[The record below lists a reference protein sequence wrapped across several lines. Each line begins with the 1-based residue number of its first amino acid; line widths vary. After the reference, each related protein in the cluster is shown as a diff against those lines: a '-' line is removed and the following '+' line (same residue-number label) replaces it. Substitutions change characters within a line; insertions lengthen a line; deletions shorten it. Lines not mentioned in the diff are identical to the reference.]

1 MNNWWPPA
9 DITLA
14 QRRSRLGEKIAVG
27 IDREFFAEEK
37 IGKVTDVRLMK
48 RIYPFARPYG
58 LYLAAAVV
66 LILAVTLIDLAMPYV
81 TKIAIDRYIVPVPG
95 VASSRLSGSDG
106 HNHFNERF
114 IEVDMSD
121 PAVQAVVAKY
131 RDRFQV
137 SNNRTV
143 IRWADLAGIQKA
155 DIVILRKHDLT
166 GIGWMTLIFL
176 LLIVAGLVVNFA
188 QQLIMEY
195 TGQMIMHDLRMRLFT
210 HIQSLSVPFFTKN
223 PVGRLVTRVT
233 NDVQNMHEL
242 FTAVIVFVFKD
253 LFLLAGICIVLLG
266 IDWQLALICFTVF
279 PVVIFASFYFARQA
293 RGAYRV
299 LRIKV
304 AEINTRLTETIEG
317 MRVIQLFRQEMA
329 SEHRFRRLNHENYLA
344 GMRQMHVFAIFMPF
358 VGMLGSVALAVVIYF
373 GGNRVLDDRITLGI
387 LVAFI
392 SYIRMFF
399 RPIRDIAEKYN
410 ILQNAMASAERLFI
424 ILDSTERMPVPA
436 EAESMMTEPDR
447 IRRIVFD
454 RVTFGYRP
462 DTPVLEDIR
471 LTINEGEQVAI
482 VGPTGSGKTSLI
494 NLLVRFYDPS
504 YGRVLINDRP
514 MTTFNTTALRR
525 RMALVTQDPF
535 LFTGTIAENIRF
547 GNPSLSND
555 DLVRVIKNANCT
567 DLIAKLPGGFDFVL
581 AGGKEALSSGER
593 QLISIARAFARD
605 PDLLILDEATSYIDS
620 VTEQHIQNALDI
632 LMNHRTTLIVA
643 HRLSTAR
650 KAHRIVVINRGRIM
664 ETGTHEELIRQ
675 RGFYYRLG
683 ELQN

>member
-1 MNNWWPPA
+1 M
-9 DITLA
+9 
-14 QRRSRLGEKIAVG
+14 G

-37 IGKVTDVRLMK
+37 IGKITDARLMK

-114 IEVDMSD
+114 IEVDISD
-121 PAVQAVVAKY
+121 PAVEAVVAKY

-143 IRWADLAGIQKA
+143 IRWTDLAGIQKA

-195 TGQMIMHDLRMRLFT
+195 TGQMIMHDLRMRMFT

-253 LFLLAGICIVLLG
+253 LFLLVGICIVLLG

-424 ILDSTERMPVPA
+424 ILDSTERMPVSA
-436 EAESMMTEPDR
+436 EAESMMTVPDR
-447 IRRIVFD
+447 IGRIVFD
-454 RVTFGYRP
+454 QVTFGYRP

-504 YGRVLINDRP
+504 HGRVLINDRP
-514 MTTFNTTALRR
+514 LTTFNTTALRR

-555 DLVRVIKNANCT
+555 DLMRVIKSANCT
-567 DLIAKLPGGFDFVL
+567 DLIAKLPGGFDFAL

-620 VTEQHIQNALDI
+620 VTEQHIQDALDV
-632 LMNHRTTLIVA
+632 LMSHRTTLIVA

-675 RGFYYRLG
+675 RGFYYRLNQ
-683 ELQN
+683 LQN

>member
-1 MNNWWPPA
+1 
-9 DITLA
+9 
-14 QRRSRLGEKIAVG
+14 VG

-37 IGKVTDVRLMK
+37 VGKVTDVRLMK
-48 RIYPFARPYG
+48 RIYPFVRPYG
-58 LYLAAAVV
+58 LYLAVAVV
-66 LILAVTLIDLAMPYV
+66 LILAVTLIDLAVPYV
-81 TKIAIDRYIVPVPG
+81 TKIAIDRYIVPAPD

-106 HNHFNERF
+106 HNRFNERF
-114 IEVDMSD
+114 IEVDISD

-137 SNNRTV
+137 SNHRTV
-143 IRWADLAGIQKA
+143 IRWTNLTGIQKA
-155 DIVILRKHDLT
+155 DIVILRKHDMT
-166 GIGWMTLIFL
+166 GIGYMTLIFL

-253 LFLLAGICIVLLG
+253 LFLLVGICIVLLG

-279 PVVIFASFYFARQA
+279 PVVILASFHFARQA
-293 RGAYRV
+293 REAYRV

-304 AEINTRLTETIEG
+304 AEINTRLTETIDG

-329 SEHRFRRLNHENYLA
+329 SEFRFRRLNHENYLA
-344 GMRQMHVFAIFMPF
+344 GLRQMHVFAVFMPF

-424 ILDSTERMPVPA
+424 ILDSTERMPVPV
-436 EAESMMTEPDR
+436 EEKSMMTEPDG
-447 IRRIVFD
+447 IGRIVFD
-454 RVTFGYRP
+454 RVTFGYHP

-471 LTINEGEQVAI
+471 LTINKGDRVAI

-504 YGRVLINDRP
+504 HGRVLINDYP
-514 MTTFNTTALRR
+514 LTAFTTTALRR

-555 DLVRVIKNANCT
+555 DLTRVIKSAHCT
-567 DLIAKLPGGFDFVL
+567 DLIAKLPGGPDFVL

-620 VTEQHIQNALDI
+620 VTEQHIQDALDI

-675 RGFYYRLG
+675 RGFYYRLDQ
-683 ELQN
+683 LQN

>member
-1 MNNWWPPA
+1 M
-9 DITLA
+9 
-14 QRRSRLGEKIAVG
+14 SS
-27 IDREFFAEEK
+27 DREFFAEEK

-66 LILAVTLIDLAMPYV
+66 LILAVTLIDLAVPYV

-114 IEVDMSD
+114 IKVDISD

-131 RDRFQV
+131 RDHFQV

-143 IRWADLAGIQKA
+143 IRWTDLAGIQKA

-176 LLIVAGLVVNFA
+176 LLIAAGLVVNFS

-253 LFLLAGICIVLLG
+253 LFLLVGICIVLLG

-293 RGAYRV
+293 RDAYRV

-304 AEINTRLTETIEG
+304 AEINTRLTETIGG

-329 SEHRFRRLNHENYLA
+329 SEYRFRRLNHENYLA
-344 GMRQMHVFAIFMPF
+344 GIRQMHVFAIFMPF

-424 ILDSTERMPVPA
+424 ILDNTERMPVPA
-436 EAESMMTEPDR
+436 EAESMTTEPDR
-447 IRRIVFD
+447 IGRIVFD

-504 YGRVLINDRP
+504 RGRVLINDRP
-514 MTTFNTTALRR
+514 LTAFNTTALRR
-525 RMALVTQDPF
+525 HMALVTQDPF

-547 GNPSLSND
+547 GNPLLSD
-555 DLVRVIKNANCT
+555 DELTRVIQSANCT
-567 DLIAKLPGGFDFVL
+567 DLIAKLPGGFDFAL

-620 VTEQHIQNALDI
+620 VTEQHIQDALDI

-675 RGFYYRLG
+675 RGFYYRLNQ
-683 ELQN
+683 LQN